1 MTLLRKNF
9 WQWLLL
15 ALALGLLWLTLRTIP
30 LTEVWAQLSQ
40 LRLDQLAVLAAANVL
55 VLATFSLR
63 WWILLYAQG
72 YTVPYHKLMGYR
84 LATFA
89 VSYFTPGPQFGGE
102 PLQVYLVTQR
112 HGVPPAAAL
121 AAVVLDKLIELIFN
135 FTFIVLGALFV
146 LQWHAG
152 TGQQLQIGPLAGLGL
167 LFLVPA
173 GILGALAL
181 GRHPLS
187 RPFAAALSVWEGIR
201 GGVERAG
208 ALHGRL
214 RHFAVTLRESE
225 DLGSGLFRAR
235 PGLLAA
241 AIAASL
247 VSWAAIIGEF
257 WLMTYILE
265 LGLSLPEAM
274 YALLA
279 ARAAIL
285 LPLPAAVGAL
295 EASQA
300 LAMASLGLPAAYGI
314 SLSLLI
320 RGRDVL
326 LGLAGLGL
334 AGVYLQGRTERAV
347 GGAAPQREY
356 LRKPEC
362 GGTAQDGADIACI
375 LHPVEHH
382 RGNTAA
388 RPARCRQVE
397 QEAHAGGRFEA
408 AELVEQRIWHHQDAG
423 DSLDP

>member
-1 MTLLRKNF
+1 MTLRSRLVGKNL

-40 LRLDQLAVLAAANVL
+40 LRLDEIALLVAANLL
-55 VLATFSLR
+55 VLATFSAR
-63 WWILLYAQG
+63 WWLLLYAQG
-72 YTVPYHKLMGYR
+72 YMVPYHKLMGYR

-89 VSYFTPGPQFGGE
+89 VSYFTPGPHFGGE

-146 LQWHAG
+146 LQWHRGAAE
-152 TGQQLQIGPLAGLGL
+152 QLQVGPLAGLGL

-173 GILGALAL
+173 GLLTALAM

-187 RPFAAALSVWEGIR
+187 QPLLSLLRMWERAR
-201 GGVERAG
+201 GGEEQAD
-208 ALHGRL
+208 AMHGRL

-247 VSWAAIIGEF
+247 VSWVAIIGEF
-257 WLMTYILE
+257 WLMTYILG
-265 LGLSLPEAM
+265 LGLSLPQAM

-300 LAMASLGLPAAYGI
+300 LAMASLGLPPAYGI

-334 AGVYLQGRTERAV
+334 AGMYLQGRQDERV
-347 GGAAPQREY
+347 RE
-356 LRKPEC
+356 
-362 GGTAQDGADIACI
+362 
-375 LHPVEHH
+375 
-382 RGNTAA
+382 
-388 RPARCRQVE
+388 
-397 QEAHAGGRFEA
+397 
-408 AELVEQRIWHHQDAG
+408 
-423 DSLDP
+423 

>member
-1 MTLLRKNF
+1 MGRNF

-40 LRLDQLAVLAAANVL
+40 LRLDEIALLIAANVL
-55 VLATFSLR
+55 VLATFSAR

-72 YTVPYHKLMGYR
+72 YALPYHKLMGYR

-89 VSYFTPGPQFGGE
+89 VSYFTPGPHFGGE

-146 LQWHAG
+146 LQWRADAA
-152 TGQQLQIGPLAGLGL
+152 QQLQVGPLAGLGL

-173 GILGALAL
+173 GLLGALAL

-187 RPFAAALSVWEGIR
+187 RPLAAALHGWERIR
-201 GGVERAG
+201 GSEKQPG
-208 ALHGRL
+208 AMQLRL

-225 DLGSGLFRAR
+225 DLGSKLFRAR

-257 WLMTYILE
+257 WLMTYILG

-314 SLSLLI
+314 SLSLVDP
-320 RGRDVL
+320 RAR
-326 LGLAGLGL
+326 
-334 AGVYLQGRTERAV
+334 RAV
-347 GGAAPQREY
+347 GAGRI
-356 LRKPEC
+356 
-362 GGTAQDGADIACI
+362 G
-375 LHPVEHH
+375 
-382 RGNTAA
+382 
-388 RPARCRQVE
+388 
-397 QEAHAGGRFEA
+397 AGGDVF
-408 AELVEQRIWHHQDAG
+408 AG
-423 DSLDP
+423 TGGEDPCQALPTR

>member
-1 MTLLRKNF
+1 MTLLRRNF

-40 LRLDQLAVLAAANVL
+40 LRLDEIALLVVANLL
-55 VLATFSLR
+55 VLATFSAR

-72 YTVPYHKLMGYR
+72 YALPYHKLMGYR

-89 VSYFTPGPQFGGE
+89 VSYFTPGPHFGGE
-102 PLQVYLVTQR
+102 PLQVYVVTQR
-112 HGVPPAAAL
+112 HGVPSAAAL

-135 FTFIVLGALFV
+135 FTFIVLGAFFV
-146 LQWHAG
+146 LQWHADAA
-152 TGQQLQIGPLAGLGL
+152 QQLQVGPLAGLGL

-173 GILGALAL
+173 GLLGALAL

-187 RPFAAALSVWEGIR
+187 QPFTAALSGWERIR
-201 GGVERAG
+201 GNNDQPGSMQ
-208 ALHGRL
+208 LRL

-225 DLGSGLFRAR
+225 DLGSKLFRAR

-257 WLMTYILE
+257 WLMTYILG

-300 LAMASLGLPAAYGI
+300 LAMTSLGLPAAYGI

-334 AGVYLQGRTERAV
+334 AGMYLQVRAERAV
-347 GGAAPQREY
+347 PGAAHEI
-356 LRKPEC
+356 
-362 GGTAQDGADIACI
+362 DG
-375 LHPVEHH
+375 
-382 RGNTAA
+382 
-388 RPARCRQVE
+388 
-397 QEAHAGGRFEA
+397 
-408 AELVEQRIWHHQDAG
+408 
-423 DSLDP
+423 

>member
-40 LRLDQLAVLAAANVL
+40 LRLEEIALLVAANVL
-55 VLATFSLR
+55 VLATFSAR

-72 YTVPYHKLMGYR
+72 YVVPYHKLMGYR

-89 VSYFTPGPQFGGE
+89 VSYFTPGPHLGGE
-102 PLQVYLVTQR
+102 PLQVYLVSQR
-112 HGVPPAAAL
+112 HGVPTAASL
-121 AAVVLDKLIELIFN
+121 AAVVLDKLIEMIFN

-146 LQWHAG
+146 LQWQRGAA
-152 TGQQLQIGPLAGLGL
+152 QQLQVGPLAGLGL
-167 LFLVPA
+167 LFMVPA
-173 GILGALAL
+173 ALLGALAM

-187 RPFAAALSVWEGIR
+187 SPLAAALRAWERLR
-201 GGVERAG
+201 GSAG
-208 ALHGRL
+208 QAGSKGERL

-225 DLGSGLFRAR
+225 ELGSRLFRAR

-247 VSWAAIIGEF
+247 VSWIAIIGEF
-257 WLMTYILE
+257 WLMTYILG

-334 AGVYLQGRTERAV
+334 AGMYLQGRE
-347 GGAAPQREY
+347 GEG
-356 LRKPEC
+356 
-362 GGTAQDGADIACI
+362 D
-375 LHPVEHH
+375 
-382 RGNTAA
+382 RG
-388 RPARCRQVE
+388 RVVR
-397 QEAHAGGRFEA
+397 G
-408 AELVEQRIWHHQDAG
+408 
-423 DSLDP
+423 